1 MRLITI
7 TITGYRRFK
16 DPTTINF
23 DGKLIALVGPNEA
36 GKSTIL
42 EAVRRIGDTDPI
54 SIQERARATT
64 PDDESTAVEALWLLE
79 DADLE
84 AISVPHGSD
93 RPRWFVERKTFGGTI
108 ESQLKPTLRRDRRPR
123 ERVLKQLDRA
133 LDGKALKALDAD
145 EEKELTLARVQELRE
160 EIAAA
165 GERFSPDT
173 IAVVRW
179 LATRLVDGID
189 EAPKYVQDLIGQLR
203 AAADHEEAEHPD
215 DTARHVL
222 NRLTPAFLR
231 FDLAER
237 ELDSTYDLTEVADDP
252 PRALANLAALA
263 GLDLRKLRDEIALAD
278 RGIAIE
284 RLDAANAQLKQ
295 RLAEAWGQS
304 DVEPRFDNDDYVLRI
319 LVRTGKGGLQDIAQR
334 SEGLRAFVALVAFT
348 TERARRVAPI
358 LLIDEADIHL
368 HYDAQADLIQMLSR
382 QQQAAQVIYTTHSAG
397 CLPQDLG
404 TGVRLVEP
412 NEDEERSGVENWPWQ
427 KDQGFGPLL
436 LGMGAS
442 TLAFIPTR
450 AALIG
455 EGSSEVVLLPT
466 LIREAVGVQTLDF
479 QVAPGAAEASRTA
492 AAHIDFQGS
501 KVAWL
506 VDGDEGGADNRRHLR
521 ASNIPPERIF
531 TLGGVGSGLTT
542 EDLVQTDVFAE
553 AVNEELRRSHGE
565 DAASLVIGNVSSP
578 GRWRSLERWCQ
589 AESLAVPNKG
599 AVVHRIADQRPLR
612 PLVSAE
618 CVEILRGLHTKLAQL
633 FSD

>member
-1 MRLITI
+1 MQRGTAGASPIAQSSTAAAASPRKGELTMCREVRNVDGRRVGELQSDSRLHTMLLTTI
-7 TITGYRRFK
+7 TISGYRRFK
-16 DPTTINF
+16 DPTKINF

-42 EAVRRIGDTDPI
+42 EAVERIGDSEPI
-54 SIQERARATT
+54 SIQERTRATT
-64 PDDESTAVEALWLLE
+64 PNDGSTAVEALWLLE
-79 DADLE
+79 DADLK
-84 AISVPHGSD
+84 AISVPHASD

-108 ESQLKPTLRRDRRPR
+108 ESQLIPALLRDRRPR
-123 ERVLKQLDRA
+123 ERVLKQLDKA
-133 LDGKALKALDAD
+133 LDGKPLKALDAD
-145 EEKELTLARVQELRE
+145 EEEELTLARVKELRD

-165 GERFSPDT
+165 GERLSPDT
-173 IAVVRW
+173 ITVVRW

-203 AAADHEEAEHPD
+203 AAAAHEEAEHPD

-237 ELDSTYDLTEVADDP
+237 ELDSTCDLTEVADDP

-412 NEDEERSGVENWPWQ
+412 NEDQRAQRRRELAMAE
-427 KDQGFGPLL
+427 GPGLRP
-436 LGMGAS
+436 AS
-442 TLAFIPTR
+442 SWHGRQHTRIRPHAGRAHRRRRQRRR
-450 AALIG
+450 AA
-455 EGSSEVVLLPT
+455 SDP
-466 LIREAVGVQTLDF
+466 
-479 QVAPGAAEASRTA
+479 
-492 AAHIDFQGS
+492 H
-501 KVAWL
+501 
-506 VDGDEGGADNRRHLR
+506 
-521 ASNIPPERIF
+521 
-531 TLGGVGSGLTT
+531 
-542 EDLVQTDVFAE
+542 
-553 AVNEELRRSHGE
+553 
-565 DAASLVIGNVSSP
+565 SP
-578 GRWRSLERWCQ
+578 GRRSADFGFPGSSWSRG
-589 AESLAVPNKG
+589 SLPRHDRA
-599 AVVHRIADQRPLR
+599 H
-612 PLVSAE
+612 
-618 CVEILRGLHTKLAQL
+618 
-633 FSD
+633 

>member
-1 MRLITI
+1 MLLIKI
-7 TITGYRRFK
+7 KIAGYRRFK

-42 EAVRRIGDTDPI
+42 EAVERVGDTGPI
-54 SIQERARATT
+54 SIQERTRATT
-64 PDDESTAVEALWLLE
+64 PSAGSTAIEALWLLE

-84 AISVPHGSD
+84 AISVPQGSD

-108 ESQLKPTLRRDRRPR
+108 RSQLIPALLRDRRPR
-123 ERVLKQLDRA
+123 ERLLKQLDKA
-133 LDGKALKALDAD
+133 LDSKPLKALDAD
-145 EEKELTLARVQELRE
+145 DGNELTLVRVKKLRE
-160 EIAAA
+160 EIAVA
-165 GERFSPDT
+165 GETLSPDT
-173 IAVVRW
+173 IATVRW
-179 LATRLVDGID
+179 LATQLDEGID

-215 DTARHVL
+215 DTARDVL
-222 NRLTPAFLR
+222 NDLTPAFLR

-263 GLDLRKLRDEIALAD
+263 GLDLRKLRDEISLAD

-284 RLDAANAQLKQ
+284 RLEAANAQLKQ
-295 RLAEAWGQS
+295 RIAEAWGQS
-304 DVEPRFDNDDYVLRI
+304 DVEPRFDNDDYVLR
-319 LVRTGKGGLQDIAQR
+319 LFVRTGKGGLQDIAQR

-412 NEDEERSGVENWPWQ
+412 NEDQERSSVENWPWQ

-442 TLAFIPTR
+442 TLAFVPTR

-455 EGSSEVVLLPT
+455 EGGSEVVLLPT
-466 LIREAVGVQTLDF
+466 LMRQAVGLRTLDF
-479 QVAPGAAEASRTA
+479 QVASGAAEASRATT
-492 AAHIDFQGS
+492 AHIDFQGS

-506 VDGDEGGADNRRHLR
+506 VDGDTGGADNRRHLR
-521 ASNIPPERIF
+521 SSNIPSERIF
-531 TLGGVGSGLTT
+531 TLGGEGSGLTT
-542 EDLVQTDVFAE
+542 EDLVQADVFVDA
-553 AVNEELRRSHGE
+553 ANEELRRSHGE
-565 DAASLVIGNVSSP
+565 DAARLVSGHVPSP
-578 GRWRSLERWCQ
+578 GRWRSLEKWCE
-589 AESLAVPNKG
+589 AAGLAVPNKG
-599 AVVHRIADQRPLR
+599 AVAHRIAAQRSERTLVADGRVETLR
-612 PLVSAE
+612 A
-618 CVEILRGLHTKLAQL
+618 LHTALAQV
-633 FSD
+633 FSS